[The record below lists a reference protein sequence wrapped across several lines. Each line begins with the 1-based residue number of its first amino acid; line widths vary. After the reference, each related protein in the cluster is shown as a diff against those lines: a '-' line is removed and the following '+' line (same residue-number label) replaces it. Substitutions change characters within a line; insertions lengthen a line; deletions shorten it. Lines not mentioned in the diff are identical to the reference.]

1 LGSDNHSPL
10 AQDKKL
16 TILFR
21 VEAGCLGP
29 KGEHIIT
36 DFCRYAHSQKE
47 QIESNYIHW
56 LIDQRVDNSQPE
68 IQYQVGNKLLPRDKA
83 KRYLNLFEL
92 NIDAIEDELFEK
104 TTSLIETYRSLNGN
118 I

>member
-1 LGSDNHSPL
+1 LGTNNNSPL
-10 AQDKKL
+10 PQDKKL

-29 KGEHIIT
+29 KGDQIIT
-36 DFCRYAHSQKE
+36 DFCRYAHQEKE

-56 LIDQRVDNSQPE
+56 LIDHRVDKSQAE
-68 IQYQVGNKLLPRDKA
+68 IQYQVGNKTLPREKA
-83 KRYLNLFEL
+83 EKYLDIFKLK
-92 NIDAIEDELFEK
+92 IDDIEDLLSDNL
-104 TTSLIETYRSLNGN
+104 TSLIETYRSLNGN